1 MQDAGRMG
9 MSEREF
15 RCTTPRFFVNR
26 RKGYEMTERAE
37 WERTRI
43 VAYFAFLSYPKK
55 SPPSIKKF
63 MPFEWDKSLRN
74 IENPFKSAEEW
85 NAAFSA
91 FADALNDPN
100 RVWVEA

>member
-1 MQDAGRMG
+1 MQEAGMYG

-26 RKGYEMTERAE
+26 RKGYEKTERAQ

-43 VAYFAFLSYPKK
+43 IAYYAFMSYPKK
-55 SPPSIKKF
+55 SPPTVKKF
-63 MPFEWDKSLRN
+63 MPFEWDKSRL

-85 NAAFSA
+85 KAA
-91 FADALNDPN
+91 FADFANALNDPN
-100 RVWVEA
+100 RVWTEV